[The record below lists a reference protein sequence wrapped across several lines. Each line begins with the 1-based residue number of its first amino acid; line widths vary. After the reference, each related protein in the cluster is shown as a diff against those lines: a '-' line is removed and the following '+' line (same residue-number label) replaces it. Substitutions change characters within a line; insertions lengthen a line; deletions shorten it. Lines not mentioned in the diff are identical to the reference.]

1 MLQPAL
7 ALPRVSWGMGEWR
20 AHAMIAPCCTILSL
34 SGSEVPSVS
43 RRKPLRVVEMGTQ
56 FGMGGITRH
65 ILGLSEWLRDNGHEV
80 TLAGTADVWA
90 GPDTEADF
98 LNLPTR
104 FVAGDGGGIA
114 IRLRHTATAA
124 WHLRRWLTKN
134 RVDLIHCHES
144 APALVANI
152 ARMGRSIPLAV
163 TYHGSEPER
172 IAAFGRIASKCDLVI
187 TPSHRSAEDLA
198 IIGGVP
204 REKLKVIGLGVS
216 PPRDDSAADIA
227 RLRAQLLGDGDRVIV
242 TLARLL
248 HQKGID
254 ILIECVARMKQTHP
268 GYRFVVA
275 GDGPDEAKLRALAQ
289 DRGLGK
295 HLNFIGRTNEP
306 IRHLRAGDLFLLT
319 SRWEALPFTIAE
331 AFQAGTPAVATAC
344 SGVVELIDDTVGAV
358 VPIGDVDAIC
368 AAVADILSNEDRR
381 AQLAANALERSREDR
396 FDPEWVHRQF
406 EKTYY
411 ELAGR

>member
-1 MLQPAL
+1 MQTDP
-7 ALPRVSWGMGEWR
+7 
-20 AHAMIAPCCTILSL
+20 
-34 SGSEVPSVS
+34 PS
-43 RRKPLRVVEMGTQ
+43 KPLHVLEMGTQ

-65 ILGLSEWLRDNGHEV
+65 ILSLSGWLRVRGHEV

-90 GPDTEADF
+90 GPDSEEAF
-98 LNLPTR
+98 LDLPTR
-104 FVAGDGGGIA
+104 YVAGDGGNIA
-114 IRLRHTATAA
+114 NRLRHTAVSA
-124 WHLRRWLTKN
+124 WRLRRWLAKN
-134 RVDLIHCHES
+134 PVDLIHCHES

-152 ARMGRSIPLAV
+152 ARAGRAIPLAV

-172 IAAFGRIASKCDLVI
+172 IAAFGRIVSKCDLVI

-198 IIGGVP
+198 TIGGVP
-204 REKLKVIGLGVS
+204 HDRLKVIGLGVT
-216 PPRDDSAADIA
+216 PAPDDSAEDIA
-227 RLRAQLLGDGDRVIV
+227 KLRKELLGDGDRVIV

-254 ILIECVARMKQTHP
+254 ILIDCVARMKHTHP

-275 GDGPDEAKLRALAQ
+275 GDGPDEAMLHALAQ
-289 DRGLGK
+289 DKDLGK
-295 HLNFIGRTNEP
+295 HLNFVGRTEQP
-306 IRHLRAGDLFLLT
+306 IRYLRAADLFLLT

-344 SGVVELIDDTVGAV
+344 SGVVELIDETVGAV
-358 VPIGDVDAIC
+358 VPIGDIDAIC
-368 AAVADILSNEDRR
+368 EAVTNILSDEPRR
-381 AQLAANALERSREDR
+381 AVLAANALERSREDR
-396 FDPEWVHRQF
+396 FNPDWVHRQF